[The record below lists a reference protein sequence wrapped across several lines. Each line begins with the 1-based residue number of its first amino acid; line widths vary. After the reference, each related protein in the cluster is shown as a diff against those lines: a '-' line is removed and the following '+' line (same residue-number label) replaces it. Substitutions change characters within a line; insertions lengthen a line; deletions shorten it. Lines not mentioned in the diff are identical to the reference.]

1 MTAPT
6 RSISAAPGI
15 EAHALTKRYG
25 HTTVV
30 DDLSFTARPGA
41 ITGFLGPNGS
51 GKSTTLRM
59 LLGLTT
65 PTAGAITIGGRRLVE
80 LDNPARTVGALI
92 DARSIHPQRSA
103 KNHLLSFALACS
115 VDPSRVGEVLDLVGL
130 AGTGNR
136 RAGQFSLGMQ
146 QRLGIATALL
156 GDPEV
161 LVFDEPLNGLDPEGI
176 RWLRTFMHDLAGE
189 GRTVL
194 FSSHLM
200 SEMELTADDLV
211 VIGHGRLIADS
222 SLHEFVQAHTT
233 PFVRVRT
240 QAAAR
245 LAYALGRAGITAVA
259 EPDAALIVT
268 GAEATAVG
276 RIAAA
281 AGIALDE
288 LVTVRESL
296 EDVFLT
302 LTGGVGHQVDDVG
315 QDRHEDE
322 AAS

>member
-6 RSISAAPGI
+6 RNIPAAPGI
-15 EAHALTKRYG
+15 QARALTKRYG

-65 PTAGAITIGGRRLVE
+65 PSSGAITIGGRRLVE

-92 DARSIHPQRSA
+92 DARSIHPHRSA
-103 KNHLLSFALACS
+103 KNHLLSYTFACG

-176 RWLRTFMHDLAGE
+176 RWLRTFMRDLAEE

-211 VIGHGRLIADS
+211 VIDHGRLIAES
-222 SLHEFVQAHTT
+222 SLQEFVRTHTT

-240 QAAAR
+240 RATTR
-245 LAYALGRAGITAVA
+245 LAYALGRAGIAAAA
-259 EPDAALIVT
+259 EPDATLILT
-268 GAEATAVG
+268 GADSTAVG
-276 RIAAA
+276 QVAAE
-281 AGIALDE
+281 AGIALEE
-288 LVTVRESL
+288 LATVRESL
-296 EDVFLT
+296 EDVFLR
-302 LTGGVGHQVDDVG
+302 LTAEADHHLDDDG

-322 AAS
+322 VPS